1 MWVIQSDYC
10 KPKLGFPWFAYYIK
24 YIYLQIF
31 VGPTQLPPIS
41 PKPETWRILHHSTEV
56 LKVGTSTIM
65 TSDHRGQRVNVANL
79 SRLVEACRRQL
90 FHRKGFGSSFE
101 RFLGWLFF
109 LWLVQF
115 VLVYIINTYMYIPSI
130 FSEGCCFLKS

>member
-1 MWVIQSDYC
+1 MIIVSPNWVFHGLPIISNI
-10 KPKLGFPWFAYYIK
+10 YI

-41 PKPETWRILHHSTEV
+41 PKPETRRILHHSTEV

-79 SRLVEACRRQL
+79 SRLVEARHRQL
-90 FHRKGFGSSFE
+90 FHRKGFGSSFK

-115 VLVYIINTYMYIPSI
+115 VLVYIINTYMYTPSI